1 MYVMTQ
7 KTIDYYFVPQSPWT
21 YLGHARLVQLAQK
34 YSARINVLPMDLGKI
49 FPVSGGL
56 PLAKRAP
63 QRQANRLVEL
73 ARFRDHLGLP
83 LHVHPEHFPVAGDPA
98 ALVIISVQA
107 KDGWQA
113 ALAVASKVL
122 SGVWADERN
131 IADASTLK
139 AMLAE
144 CGLPE
149 SRYEESLQPEIQAL
163 YDQNTQAALDANV
176 FGAPTYI
183 VDGELFWG
191 QDRLDFVERKLAA

>member
-1 MYVMTQ
+1 MPQ
-7 KTIDYYFVPQSPWT
+7 KTIDYYFVPQSPWA
-21 YLGHARLVQLAQK
+21 YLGHTRLVQLAQK
-34 YSARINVLPMDLGKI
+34 YGAHINVLPMDLGKI

-63 QRQANRLVEL
+63 QCQANRLVEL

-83 LHVHPEHFPVAGDPA
+83 LHVHPQYFPVAGDPA
-98 ALVIISVQA
+98 ALVIIAVQT

-113 ALAVASKVL
+113 ALAMASKVL
-122 SGVWADERN
+122 GGVWADERN
-131 IADASTLK
+131 IAHVPTLK

-149 SRYEESLQPEIQAL
+149 SRYEDSLQPKIQAL
-163 YDQNTQAALDANV
+163 YDHNTQAALNANV

-191 QDRLDFVERKLAA
+191 QDRLDFVDRKLAA